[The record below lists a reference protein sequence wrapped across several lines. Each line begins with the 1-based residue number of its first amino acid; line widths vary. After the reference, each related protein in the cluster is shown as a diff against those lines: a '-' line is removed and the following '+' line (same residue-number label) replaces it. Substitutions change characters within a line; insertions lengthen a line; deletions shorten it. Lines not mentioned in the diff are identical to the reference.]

1 VVTKARRGGWIA
13 AALNREERHAMP
25 HSASTRAVRRRLLF
39 VPAAVVVVLAAAW
52 SEFWF
57 YAAARA
63 EADLAAWRERAR
75 QAGRAQDCVSQS
87 IAGYPFRIEVHCGGA
102 SLQLKGDPTLQ
113 LKLPLAE
120 VAVQVYDPKLV
131 IGEFTA
137 PLQISEPGR
146 PPALVV
152 QWNIAQ
158 GSVRGLPSGVER
170 PSLVV
175 LGASVRAPSLA
186 GNDSVVGA
194 ARMELHGRQAPG
206 SRADNPAIQTV
217 LRLNAVVADK
227 LETLFDA
234 AIADKLRALAATP
247 MDTEITATLRGVDE
261 ISPKPWPLWFKQ
273 WQARGGALAIE
284 NAQLA
289 QQDVI
294 ASGSGALK
302 LTPRGGLDGD
312 LQVTVVGIEKIL
324 KMFDIDRILSE
335 GQIGA
340 TFNALDRLIPGL
352 GDVARQSAAPGLIAA
367 LGERTTLEGKP
378 AVAFPVRFVDGAVFL
393 GPFQVGVVPPLF

>member
-1 VVTKARRGGWIA
+1 
-13 AALNREERHAMP
+13 
-25 HSASTRAVRRRLLF
+25 
-39 VPAAVVVVLAAAW
+39 
-52 SEFWF
+52 
-57 YAAARA
+57 
-63 EADLAAWRERAR
+63 
-75 QAGRAQDCVSQS
+75 
-87 IAGYPFRIEVHCGGA
+87 
-102 SLQLKGDPTLQ
+102 
-113 LKLPLAE
+113 
-120 VAVQVYDPKLV
+120 
-131 IGEFTA
+131 
-137 PLQISEPGR
+137 
-146 PPALVV
+146 V

-158 GSVRGLPSGVER
+158 GSMRGLPSGVER
-170 PSLVV
+170 ASLV
-175 LGASVRAPSLA
+175 LAGASVRAPSLA
-186 GNDSVVGA
+186 GNDPVLGA
-194 ARMELHGRQAPG
+194 ARLELHGRQAPG
-206 SRADNPAIQTV
+206 SSADDPAIQTV
-217 LRLNAVVADK
+217 LRLDAAVADK
-227 LETLFDA
+227 LETVFDA

-247 MDTEITATLRGVDE
+247 MDTEITATLRGVDD

-273 WQARGGALAIE
+273 WQGRGGALAIE
-284 NAQLA
+284 NARLA

-302 LTPRGGLDGD
+302 LTRRGGLEGD

-393 GPFQVGVVPPLF
+393 GSFKVGAVPPLF

>member
-1 VVTKARRGGWIA
+1 
-13 AALNREERHAMP
+13 
-25 HSASTRAVRRRLLF
+25 
-39 VPAAVVVVLAAAW
+39 
-52 SEFWF
+52 
-57 YAAARA
+57 
-63 EADLAAWRERAR
+63 
-75 QAGRAQDCVSQS
+75 
-87 IAGYPFRIEVHCGGA
+87 
-102 SLQLKGDPTLQ
+102 
-113 LKLPLAE
+113 
-120 VAVQVYDPKLV
+120 
-131 IGEFTA
+131 
-137 PLQISEPGR
+137 
-146 PPALVV
+146 
-152 QWNIAQ
+152 
-158 GSVRGLPSGVER
+158 
-170 PSLVV
+170 
-175 LGASVRAPSLA
+175 
-186 GNDSVVGA
+186 
-194 ARMELHGRQAPG
+194 MELHGRQAPG

>member
-1 VVTKARRGGWIA
+1 
-13 AALNREERHAMP
+13 MP
-25 HSASTRAVRRRLLF
+25 HSASTQAARRRLLF

-52 SEFWF
+52 SGFWF
-57 YAAARA
+57 YAASRA

-75 QAGRAQDCVSQS
+75 QAGRAQDCASQS
-87 IAGYPFRIEVHCGGA
+87 IGGYPFRIEVHCGGA
-102 SLQLKGDPTLQ
+102 SLQLKGAPTLL

-120 VAVQVYDPKLV
+120 VAVQVYDPKLL

-170 PSLVV
+170 VSLVLAGV
-175 LGASVRAPSLA
+175 SVRAPSLA
-186 GNDSVVGA
+186 GNDPVLGA
-194 ARMELHGRQAPG
+194 ARLELHGRQAPG
-206 SRADNPAIQTV
+206 SSADNPAIQTV
-217 LRLNAVVADK
+217 LRLDAAVAGK
-227 LETLFDA
+227 LETVFDA
-234 AIADKLRALAATP
+234 AIADRLRALAATP
-247 MDTEITATLRGVDE
+247 MDTEITATLRGVDD

-273 WQARGGALAIE
+273 WQARGGDLAIE
-284 NAQLA
+284 NARLA

-294 ASGSGALK
+294 ARGAGALK

-312 LQVTVVGIEKIL
+312 LHVTVVGIEKIL
-324 KMFDIDRILSE
+324 KIFDIDRILNE

>member
-1 VVTKARRGGWIA
+1 
-13 AALNREERHAMP
+13 MP

-137 PLQISEPGR
+137 PLQISEPGQ
-146 PPALVV
+146 PPAFVV

>member
-1 VVTKARRGGWIA
+1 VVTKACRGGWIA

-52 SEFWF
+52 SGFWF

-75 QAGRAQDCVSQS
+75 QAGRAQDCTSQS
-87 IAGYPFRIEVHCGGA
+87 IGGFPFRIEVHCGGA
-102 SLQLKGDPTLQ
+102 SLQLKGAPTLQ

-131 IGEFTA
+131 ISEFTA
-137 PLQISEPGR
+137 PLQISEPGL

-158 GSVRGLPSGVER
+158 GSMRGLPSGVER
-170 PSLVV
+170 ASLV
-175 LGASVRAPSLA
+175 LAGASVRVPSLA
-186 GNDSVVGA
+186 GNDPVLGA
-194 ARMELHGRQAPG
+194 ARLELHGRQAPG
-206 SRADNPAIQTV
+206 SSADDPAIQTV
-217 LRLNAVVADK
+217 LRLDAAVADK
-227 LETLFDA
+227 LETVFDA

-247 MDTEITATLRGVDE
+247 MDTEITATLRGVDD

-284 NAQLA
+284 NARLA
-289 QQDVI
+289 QQEVI
-294 ASGSGALK
+294 ASGSGALR
-302 LTPRGGLDGD
+302 LTPRGGLEGD
-312 LQVTVVGIEKIL
+312 LQMTVVGIEKIL

-340 TFNALDRLIPGL
+340 TFNALDRLVPGL

-378 AVAFPVRFVDGAVFL
+378 AVAFPVQFVDGTVFL

>member
-1 VVTKARRGGWIA
+1 
-13 AALNREERHAMP
+13 MP
-25 HSASTRAVRRRLLF
+25 HSASTRVARRRRLF
-39 VPAAVVVVLAAAW
+39 VPVAIVVVLAAGW
-52 SEFWF
+52 TGFWF

-63 EADLAAWRERAR
+63 EADLAAWRESAR
-75 QAGRAQDCVSQS
+75 QAGRAQDCASQS
-87 IAGYPFRIEVHCGGA
+87 IGGYPFRIEVHCDGA
-102 SLQLKGDPTLQ
+102 SLQLKGAPTLQ

-131 IGEFTA
+131 IGAFTA

-146 PPALVV
+146 PPSVVV
-152 QWNIAQ
+152 QWNVAQ

-170 PSLVV
+170 ASLALV
-175 LGASVRAPSLA
+175 GASVRAPGLA
-186 GNDSVVGA
+186 GDPLLGA
-194 ARMELHGRQAPG
+194 ARVELHGRQAPG
-206 SRADNPAIQTV
+206 SSADNPSIQAV
-217 LRLNAVVADK
+217 LRLDAAVADK
-227 LETLFDA
+227 LETVFDTA
-234 AIADKLRALAATP
+234 VADKLRALAATP
-247 MDTEITATLRGVDE
+247 IDTEITATLRGVDD

-273 WQARGGALAIE
+273 WQARDGTLAIE
-284 NAQLA
+284 NARVA

-294 ASGSGALK
+294 VRGAGALK
-302 LTPRGGLDGD
+302 LTPGGGLNGE

-352 GDVARQSAAPGLIAA
+352 GGVARQSAGPGLIAA

-393 GPFQVGVVPPLF
+393 GPFQVGVLPPLF